1 MYDSSL
7 THWHLT
13 KSVNEYT
20 WSTHYEFNNAPI
32 VYSWFDWGFY
42 NDDNWIWLSFNW
54 DLPLSHYMNIGVLKV
69 WIS

>member
-1 MYDSSL
+1 MYSPAL

-32 VYSWFDWGFY
+32 YSSGFDWWQY
-42 NDDNWIWLSFNW
+42 NEDNWVGLHF
-54 DLPLSHYMNIGVLKV
+54 DYRPLSYYLSIGKIQV